1 MLQKNTFADAKVFFS
16 YYASGYRERGLD
28 NQVLLTIIRKNTIS
42 MLSNKKGQL
51 WNHCTICL

>member
-16 YYASGYRERGLD
+16 YYALGYWEKGLD
-28 NQVLLTIIRKNTIS
+28 NPSLLTIIRKNIIS

-51 WNHCTICL
+51 WNHCTICS